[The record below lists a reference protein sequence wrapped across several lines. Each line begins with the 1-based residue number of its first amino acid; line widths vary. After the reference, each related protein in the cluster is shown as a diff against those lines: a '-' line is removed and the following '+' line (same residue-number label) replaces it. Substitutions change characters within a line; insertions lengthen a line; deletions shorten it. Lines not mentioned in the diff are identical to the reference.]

1 MCVRVCVSVVSL
13 TSDTHKK
20 EGEKKKEKKRTE
32 KKKKKKEKKKSN
44 ESPDSSHRQHQI
56 NSDKLH
62 TASAFQQIAEARRW
76 SGLSLVV

>member
-20 EGEKKKEKKRTE
+20 EGGKNR

>member
-20 EGEKKKEKKRTE
+20 EGGKKKEKKRTE
-32 KKKKKKEKKKSN
+32 KKKRKKEKKKSN
-44 ESPDSSHRQHQI
+44 ESPDSSYRQHQI